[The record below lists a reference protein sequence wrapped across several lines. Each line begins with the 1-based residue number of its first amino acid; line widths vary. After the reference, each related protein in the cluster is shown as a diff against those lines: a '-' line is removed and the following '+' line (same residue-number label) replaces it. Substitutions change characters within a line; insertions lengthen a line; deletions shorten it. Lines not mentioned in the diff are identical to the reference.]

1 MFNAYN
7 DFWNSQISFQFL
19 LPTSTGAE
27 FIDCS
32 LLIRIEAISN
42 YSKLFFSN
50 GKTLV
55 VAKILAWF
63 ENLLE
68 TRGFV
73 RLHRSHLVNRAFIK
87 SFCYRKTQ
95 VAVLLNNEEVS
106 VAKRKKQ
113 AVKKALL
120 GNMLHTATAAA

>member
-1 MFNAYN
+1 V
-7 DFWNSQISFQFL
+7 
-19 LPTSTGAE
+19 
-27 FIDCS
+27 
-32 LLIRIEAISN
+32 EAISN

-68 TRGFV
+68 SRGFV

-87 SFCYRKTQ
+87 SICHRKTQ

-113 AVKKALL
+113 AVKRALL
-120 GNMLHTATAAA
+120 GNFIHAATAAA